1 LSPVRV
7 RLEYGQRTG
16 FAPKPPNPAP
26 EGSIPDQ
33 HESEAQHLGALR
45 PDVAALATRA
55 GELRSAALLPD
66 ADRDALLDAALADL
80 DQAVAALRAG
90 AAEESSSRAR
100 SEAADGERRLLR
112 TVFQDAPVPLF
123 LLERDGTV
131 RRVNRQA
138 GALLKSSAG
147 YLTGKPFPTLCDLAT
162 RATVG
167 SHIAGVFHSGRRKRS
182 RVRLLSGHGPVEVD
196 VTFARLWVTGEPD
209 PLVVAATAPSTREPA
224 AQDLPQQV
232 TATDDAVATVVHRM
246 DVLANATSMLLE
258 DESFTESVAVRRC
271 ARLLAAELSDWV
283 FVDLERDERLR
294 RVVVI
299 GPEDERSTEVARM
312 LEDLDPAPGT
322 LPDVVHLSGRS
333 VLHAHLDD
341 LGLLGAGPA
350 GPPVCGLVEASSLIC
365 VPLNDGERCHGTLT
379 LTVSGEQGPFDLM
392 DLGLVERLARNL
404 ALVIRAGRSYRRRAA
419 VADRLRAGLLPR
431 ELPAI
436 PGAEVVGRH
445 HPATREPGFGGDF
458 YEVFPAGSGWGLVLG
473 DVCGKGEDAAAVT
486 ATAKHGIRLLARWN
500 PKPAEVL
507 SMMNEALID
516 DERFVTAVMGYLESR
531 DGGLSMILAS
541 AGHPPAI
548 LIRRDGLIRTMS
560 GGGIPLGLFED
571 DFGVGIEQLDLD
583 PGDTLFLYS
592 DGVPEVSD
600 PAQVRFGHE
609 RLIEILAAHA
619 DQAVTELAVAVEQA
633 LLEFCGGDLRD
644 DVSMLALRVTG

>member
-1 LSPVRV
+1 MPGADR
-7 RLEYGQRTG
+7 
-16 FAPKPPNPAP
+16 
-26 EGSIPDQ
+26 
-33 HESEAQHLGALR
+33 GAL
-45 PDVAALATRA
+45 L
-55 GELRSAALLPD
+55 E
-66 ADRDALLDAALADL
+66 AALADL
-80 DQAVAALRAG
+80 ERAVAVLRATG
-90 AAEESSSRAR
+90 TDQTSTRAR
-100 SEAADGERRLLR
+100 NDAADGERRLLR

-138 GALLKSSAG
+138 GALLGSSAG
-147 YLTGKPFPTLCDLAT
+147 YLTGKPFPMFCDLAT

-167 SHIAGVFHSGRRKRS
+167 SHVAGVFHSGRRRRS

-196 VTFARLWVTGEPD
+196 VTFARIWVTGEPE

-246 DVLANATSMLLE
+246 DVLATATGVLLD

-271 ARLLAAELSDWV
+271 ARLLATELADWV
-283 FVDLERDERLR
+283 FIDLETDERLLR
-294 RVVVI
+294 HVVI
-299 GPEDERSTEVARM
+299 GPDDLRSSEVAHM
-312 LEDLDPAPGT
+312 LEDLDPAPDT
-322 LPDVVHLSGRS
+322 VPASVHRSGRS
-333 VLHAHLDD
+333 VLQAHLDD
-341 LGLLGAGPA
+341 LSALGTSPA
-350 GPPVCGLVEASSLIC
+350 GPPVCGLIEASSLMC
-365 VPLNDGERCHGTLT
+365 VPLDDGERRHGTLT

-404 ALVIRAGRSYRRRAA
+404 ALVIRAGRRYRRRSM
-419 VADRLRAGLLPR
+419 VAERLRAGLLPR
-431 ELPAI
+431 ELPEI
-436 PGAEVVGRH
+436 PGAEVAGRH
-445 HPATREPGFGGDF
+445 HPATRDAGFGGDF
-458 YEVFPAGSGWGLVLG
+458 YEVFTTGSGWGLVLG

-486 ATAKHGIRLLARWN
+486 AAAKHGIRLLSRWH
-500 PKPAEVL
+500 PKPAEVM

-516 DERFVTAVMGYLESR
+516 EERFVTAVMAYLEPR
-531 DGGLSMILAS
+531 EEGLTLTVAS

-548 LIRRDGLIRTMS
+548 LIRRDGLIRTTS
-560 GGGIPLGLFED
+560 GGGIPMGLFED
-571 DFGVGIEQLDLD
+571 DFGVGVERLDLD

-600 PAQVRFGHE
+600 AARVRFGHE

-619 DQAVTELAVAVEQA
+619 DRPVGDLTRAVEQA
-633 LLEFCGGDLRD
+633 LLEFCDGDLRD

>member
-1 LSPVRV
+1 M
-7 RLEYGQRTG
+7 
-16 FAPKPPNPAP
+16 
-26 EGSIPDQ
+26 
-33 HESEAQHLGALR
+33 
-45 PDVAALATRA
+45 
-55 GELRSAALLPD
+55 LPD
-66 ADRDALLDAALADL
+66 ADRGPLLDAALADL
-80 DQAVAALRAG
+80 EQAVTALRV
-90 AAEESSSRAR
+90 AEAEQSSSRAR

-182 RVRLLSGHGPVEVD
+182 RVRLLSGHGPAEVD
-196 VTFARLWVTGEPD
+196 VTFARIWVSGEPD

-224 AQDLPQQV
+224 AQDLPRQV

-246 DVLANATSMLLE
+246 DVLTNATGVLLE

-271 ARLLAAELSDWV
+271 ARLLAAELADWV
-283 FVDLERDERLR
+283 FVDLERDERLLR
-294 RVVVI
+294 HVAI
-299 GPEDERSTEVARM
+299 GPDDERSTEVARG
-312 LEDLDPAPGT
+312 LEDLHPAPGT
-322 LPDVVHLSGRS
+322 LPVAVHESGRS
-333 VLHAHLDD
+333 VLQAHLDD
-341 LGLLGAGPA
+341 LGVLGTSPV
-350 GPPVCGLVEASSLIC
+350 GPPVCGLIEASSLIC
-365 VPLNDGERCHGTLT
+365 VPLDDGERCLGTLT

-404 ALVIRAGRSYRRRAA
+404 ALVIRSGRSYRRRATA
-419 VADRLRAGLLPR
+419 ADRLRAGLLPR

-436 PGAEVVGRH
+436 PGAEAVGRH
-445 HPATREPGFGGDF
+445 QPATREAGFGGDF
-458 YEVFPAGSGWGLVLG
+458 YEVFPAGSGWGMVLG

-516 DERFVTAVMGYLESR
+516 DERFVTAVMGYLDAR
-531 DGGLSMILAS
+531 DGGLSVTLAS

-548 LIRRDGLIRTMS
+548 LIRRDGPIRTTS

-571 DFGVGIEQLDLD
+571 DFGVAVERLDLD

-600 PAQVRFGHE
+600 ADRQRFGHE
-609 RLIEILAAHA
+609 RLIEILAANA
-619 DQAVTELAVAVEQA
+619 DEPVADLAVAVEQA

>member
-1 LSPVRV
+1 
-7 RLEYGQRTG
+7 LE
-16 FAPKPPNPAP
+16 A
-26 EGSIPDQ
+26 
-33 HESEAQHLGALR
+33 
-45 PDVAALATRA
+45 RA
-55 GELRSAALLPD
+55 GELRSAALLPGT
-66 ADRDALLDAALADL
+66 DRGALLDAALADL
-80 DQAVAALRAG
+80 ERAVTALRTAG
-90 AAEESSSRAR
+90 ASQTSAQAR
-100 SEAADGERRLLR
+100 NDTADGERRLLR

-138 GALLKSSAG
+138 GALLGSSAG
-147 YLTGKPFPTLCDLAT
+147 YLTGKPFPMFCDLAT

-167 SHIAGVFHSGRRKRS
+167 SHVAGVFHSGQRRRS

-196 VTFARLWVTGEPD
+196 VTFARIWVSGEPD

-246 DVLANATSMLLE
+246 DLLATATGMLLD

-271 ARLLAAELSDWV
+271 ARLLAAELGDWV
-283 FVDLERDERLR
+283 FIDLELDERLVR
-294 RVVVI
+294 HVVI
-299 GPEDERSTEVARM
+299 GPDDERSTEVAHM
-312 LEDLDPAPGT
+312 LEDLDPAPDT
-322 LPDVVHLSGRS
+322 VPASVHRSGRS
-333 VLHAHLDD
+333 VLRAHLED
-341 LGLLGAGPA
+341 LNALGASPA
-350 GPPVCGLVEASSLIC
+350 GPPVCGLIEASSLIS
-365 VPLNDGERCHGTLT
+365 VPLDDGERRHGTLT

-404 ALVIRAGRSYRRRAA
+404 ALVIRAGRRYRSRTM
-419 VADRLRAGLLPR
+419 VAERLRAGLLPR
-431 ELPAI
+431 ELPPI
-436 PGAEVVGRH
+436 PGTELAGRH
-445 HPATREPGFGGDF
+445 HPATRDTGFGGDF
-458 YEVFPAGSGWGLVLG
+458 YEVFTTGSGWGLVLG

-486 ATAKHGIRLLARWN
+486 AAAKHGIRLLSRWN

-516 DERFVTAVMGYLESR
+516 EERFVTAVLAYVEPR
-531 DGGLSMILAS
+531 DEGLTMTVAS

-548 LIRRDGLIRTMS
+548 LIRRDGVIRTTS

-571 DFGVGIEQLDLD
+571 DFGVGVEQLDLD

-600 PAQVRFGHE
+600 TARVRFGHE
-609 RLIEILAAHA
+609 RLIEILAAKA
-619 DQAVTELAVAVEQA
+619 DQPVAELAQAVEQA
-633 LLEFCGGDLRD
+633 LLEFCDGDLRD

>member
-1 LSPVRV
+1 M
-7 RLEYGQRTG
+7 T
-16 FAPKPPNPAP
+16 
-26 EGSIPDQ
+26 
-33 HESEAQHLGALR
+33 
-45 PDVAALATRA
+45 
-55 GELRSAALLPD
+55 
-66 ADRDALLDAALADL
+66 
-80 DQAVAALRAG
+80 ALRA
-90 AAEESSSRAR
+90 AEAEQSSSGAR

-123 LLERDGTV
+123 LLEHDGTV

-138 GALLKSSAG
+138 GSLLKSSAG

-196 VTFARLWVTGEPD
+196 VTFARIWVAGEPD
-209 PLVVAATAPSTREPA
+209 PLVLAATAPSTREPA
-224 AQDLPQQV
+224 AQDLSQQV
-232 TATDDAVATVVHRM
+232 TATDDAIATVVHRM
-246 DVLANATSMLLE
+246 DVLANATSTLLE

-271 ARLLAAELSDWV
+271 ARLLAAELGDWV
-283 FVDLERDERLR
+283 FVDLERDERLLR
-294 RVVVI
+294 NVVI

-312 LEDLDPAPGT
+312 LEDLHPEPGT
-322 LPDVVHLSGRS
+322 LPAAVHESGRS
-333 VLHAHLDD
+333 VLQAHLDD
-341 LGLLGAGPA
+341 LGLLGTSPA
-350 GPPVCGLVEASSLIC
+350 GPPVCGLIEASSLIC
-365 VPLNDGERCHGTLT
+365 VPLDDGERCHGTLT

-392 DLGLVERLARNL
+392 DLGLIERLARNL
-404 ALVIRAGRSYRRRAA
+404 ALVIRAGRSYRRRAT

-431 ELPAI
+431 DLPAI

-445 HPATREPGFGGDF
+445 HPATRETGVGGDF
-458 YEVFPAGSGWGLVLG
+458 YEVFPAGSGWGVVLG

-516 DERFVTAVMGYLESR
+516 DERFVTAVMAYLDSR
-531 DGGLSMILAS
+531 DGGLSVTLAS

-548 LIRRDGLIRTMS
+548 LIRRDGLIRTAS

-571 DFGVGIEQLDLD
+571 DFGVGVEQLDLD

-600 PAQVRFGHE
+600 AAKLRFGHE
-609 RLIEILAAHA
+609 RLIEILAANA
-619 DQAVTELAVAVEQA
+619 DEPVTDLAVSVEQA

>member
-1 LSPVRV
+1 M
-7 RLEYGQRTG
+7 
-16 FAPKPPNPAP
+16 
-26 EGSIPDQ
+26 
-33 HESEAQHLGALR
+33 
-45 PDVAALATRA
+45 
-55 GELRSAALLPD
+55 
-66 ADRDALLDAALADL
+66 LDAALADL
-80 DQAVAALRAG
+80 EQAVTALRA
-90 AAEESSSRAR
+90 AAVEQSSSRAR

-167 SHIAGVFHSGRRKRS
+167 SHIAGVFHSGRRKRT

-224 AQDLPQQV
+224 AQDLPRRA
-232 TATDDAVATVVHRM
+232 TATDDAVAAVVHRM
-246 DVLANATSMLLE
+246 DVLANATSALLE

-271 ARLLAAELSDWV
+271 ARLLAAELGDWV
-283 FVDLERDERLR
+283 LVDLEHDERLR
-294 RVVVI
+294 RQVVI
-299 GPEDERSTEVARM
+299 GPEDERSTEVARL
-312 LEDLDPAPGT
+312 LEDLAPAPGT
-322 LPDVVHLSGRS
+322 LPDAVHRSGRS

-341 LGLLGAGPA
+341 LGLLGASPSGPS
-350 GPPVCGLVEASSLIC
+350 VCGLIEASSLIC
-365 VPLNDGERCHGTLT
+365 VPLDDGERCHGTLT
-379 LTVSGEQGPFDLM
+379 LTLSGEQGPFDLM

-404 ALVIRAGRSYRRRAA
+404 ALVIRAGRSYRRRAT

-436 PGAEVVGRH
+436 PGAEVAGRH
-445 HPATREPGFGGDF
+445 HPATREAGVGGDF
-458 YEVFPAGSGWGLVLG
+458 YEVFSAGSGWGLVLG

-486 ATAKHGIRLLARWN
+486 ATAKHGIQLLARWN

-516 DERFVTAVMGYLESR
+516 DERFVTAVMGHVESR
-531 DGGLSMILAS
+531 DGGLSMTLAS

-571 DFGVGIEQLDLD
+571 DFGVGVEHLDLD

-592 DGVPEVSD
+592 DGVPEVGD
-600 PAQVRFGHE
+600 QDQVRFGHE

-619 DQAVTELAVAVEQA
+619 DQAVAELTVAVEQA

>member
-1 LSPVRV
+1 MLPGADR
-7 RLEYGQRTG
+7 
-16 FAPKPPNPAP
+16 
-26 EGSIPDQ
+26 
-33 HESEAQHLGALR
+33 GAL
-45 PDVAALATRA
+45 L
-55 GELRSAALLPD
+55 E
-66 ADRDALLDAALADL
+66 AALADL
-80 DQAVAALRAG
+80 EQAVTALRAAG
-90 AAEESSSRAR
+90 AEHSSSRAR

-167 SHIAGVFHSGRRKRS
+167 SHIAGVFHSGLRKRS

-224 AQDLPQQV
+224 AQDLPQRV
-232 TATDDAVATVVHRM
+232 TATDDAIATVVHRM
-246 DVLANATSMLLE
+246 DVLANATGALLE

-271 ARLLAAELSDWV
+271 ARLLAAELGDWV
-283 FVDLERDERLR
+283 FIDLERDERLR
-294 RVVVI
+294 RQVVI
-299 GPEDERSTEVARM
+299 GPEDERSTEIARM
-312 LEDLDPAPGT
+312 LEDLHPEPGT
-322 LPDVVHLSGRS
+322 LPATVHESGRS
-333 VLHAHLDD
+333 VLQAHLDD
-341 LGLLGAGPA
+341 LGLLGASPA
-350 GPPVCGLVEASSLIC
+350 GPPVCGLIEASSLIC
-365 VPLNDGERCHGTLT
+365 VPLDDGERCHGTLT
-379 LTVSGEQGPFDLM
+379 LTVSGEQGPFELM
-392 DLGLVERLARNL
+392 DLGLVERVARNL
-404 ALVIRAGRSYRRRAA
+404 ALVIRAGRSYRRRAT

-445 HPATREPGFGGDF
+445 HPATREASFGGDF
-458 YEVFPAGSGWGLVLG
+458 YEVFPAGSGWGMVLG

-500 PKPAEVL
+500 PKPARVL
-507 SMMNEALID
+507 AMMNEALID
-516 DERFVTAVMGYLESR
+516 DERFVTAVMGYLEPR
-531 DGGLSMILAS
+531 DGGLSLTLVS
-541 AGHPPAI
+541 AGHPPAV
-548 LIRRDGLIRTMS
+548 LIRRDGLIRTAS

-571 DFGVGIEQLDLD
+571 DFDVGVEHFDLD

-600 PAQVRFGHE
+600 SAQLRFGHE
-609 RLIEILAAHA
+609 RLIEILAANA
-619 DQAVTELAVAVEQA
+619 DEPVTDLTVAVEQA

-644 DVSMLALRVTG
+644 DVSMLALRVTRST

>member
-1 LSPVRV
+1 M
-7 RLEYGQRTG
+7 
-16 FAPKPPNPAP
+16 
-26 EGSIPDQ
+26 
-33 HESEAQHLGALR
+33 
-45 PDVAALATRA
+45 
-55 GELRSAALLPD
+55 
-66 ADRDALLDAALADL
+66 LDAALADL
-80 DQAVAALRAG
+80 ERAVTALRTVGTNQTSAQ
-90 AAEESSSRAR
+90 AR
-100 SEAADGERRLLR
+100 NDAADGERRLLR

-138 GALLKSSAG
+138 GALLGSSAG
-147 YLTGKPFPTLCDLAT
+147 YLTGKPFPMFCDLAT

-167 SHIAGVFHSGRRKRS
+167 SHVAGVFHSGRRRRS

-196 VTFARLWVTGEPD
+196 VTFARIWVSGEPD

-232 TATDDAVATVVHRM
+232 TAKDDAVATVVHRM
-246 DVLANATSMLLE
+246 DVLSTATGLLLD

-271 ARLLAAELSDWV
+271 ARLLAAELGDWV
-283 FVDLERDERLR
+283 FVDLETDERLLR
-294 RVVVI
+294 HVVI
-299 GPEDERSTEVARM
+299 GPDDERSSEVARM
-312 LEDLDPAPGT
+312 LEDLDPAPET
-322 LPDVVHLSGRS
+322 VPASVHLSGRS
-333 VLHAHLDD
+333 VLQAHLDD
-341 LGLLGAGPA
+341 LSGLGASPA
-350 GPPVCGLVEASSLIC
+350 GPPVCGLIEASSLIC
-365 VPLNDGERCHGTLT
+365 VPLDDGEQRHGTLT

-404 ALVIRAGRSYRRRAA
+404 ALVIRAGRRYRRRTM
-419 VADRLRAGLLPR
+419 VAERLRAGLLPR
-431 ELPAI
+431 ELPEI
-436 PGAEVVGRH
+436 PGAEVAGRH
-445 HPATREPGFGGDF
+445 HPATRDTGFGGDF
-458 YEVFPAGSGWGLVLG
+458 YEVFTTGSGWGLVLG

-486 ATAKHGIRLLARWN
+486 AAAKHGIRLLARWN
-500 PKPAEVL
+500 PKPAEVM

-516 DERFVTAVMGYLESR
+516 EERFVTAVMAYLEPR
-531 DGGLSMILAS
+531 EEGLTMTVAS

-548 LIRRDGLIRTMS
+548 LIRRDGLIRTTS

-571 DFGVGIEQLDLD
+571 DFGVGVERLDLD

-600 PAQVRFGHE
+600 AARVRFGNE

-619 DQAVTELAVAVEQA
+619 DRPVADLAQAVERA
-633 LLEFCGGDLRD
+633 LLEFCDGDLRD

>member
-1 LSPVRV
+1 VEDSDRRISTLR
-7 RLEYGQRTG
+7 
-16 FAPKPPNPAP
+16 A
-26 EGSIPDQ
+26 EGSISDQ
-33 HESEAQHLGALR
+33 QEPRSLR
-45 PDVAALATRA
+45 PESLRTEVAALEARA
-55 GELRSAALLPD
+55 GELHSAALLPD
-66 ADRDALLDAALADL
+66 ADRGALLEAALADL
-80 DQAVAALRAG
+80 DRAVAALQTIG
-90 AAEESSSRAR
+90 ATQTSAQSKNEV
-100 SEAADGERRLLR
+100 ADSERRLLR

-138 GALLKSSAG
+138 GALLGSSAG
-147 YLTGKPFPTLCDLAT
+147 YLTGKPFPMFCDLAT

-167 SHIAGVFHSGRRKRS
+167 SHVAGVFHSGRRQRS

-196 VTFARLWVTGEPD
+196 VTFARIWVTGEPD

-246 DVLANATSMLLE
+246 DVLSTATGMLLD

-271 ARLLAAELSDWV
+271 ARLLAAELADWV
-283 FVDLERDERLR
+283 LIDLERDELLTRN
-294 RVVVI
+294 VVI
-299 GPEDERSTEVARM
+299 GPDDERSTEVARM
-312 LEDLDPAPGT
+312 LEDLDPAAGT
-322 LPDVVHLSGRS
+322 LPASVHASGRS
-333 VLHAHLDD
+333 VLQAHLDD
-341 LGLLGAGPA
+341 LSALGTSPA
-350 GPPVCGLVEASSLIC
+350 GPPVCSLIEASSLIC
-365 VPLNDGERCHGTLT
+365 VPLDDGERCHGAMT

-404 ALVIRAGRSYRRRAA
+404 ALVIRAGRRYRRRAI
-419 VADRLRAGLLPR
+419 VADRLRAGLLPP
-431 ELPAI
+431 ELPQI
-436 PGAEVVGRH
+436 PGAEVAGRH
-445 HPATREPGFGGDF
+445 HPATRDTGFGGDF
-458 YEVFPAGSGWGLVLG
+458 YEVFRTGSGWGLVLG

-486 ATAKHGIRLLARWN
+486 ASAKHGIRLLARWN

-516 DERFVTAVMGYLESR
+516 DERFVTAVMAYIEPR
-531 DGGLSMILAS
+531 EEGLSMTIGS
-541 AGHPPAI
+541 AGHPPPI
-548 LIRRDGLIRTMS
+548 LIRRDGLIRTTS

-571 DFGVGIEQLDLD
+571 DFGVGVEHLDLD

-600 PAQVRFGHE
+600 PAQVRFGLE

-619 DQAVTELAVAVEQA
+619 DRPVADLAMAVEAA

>member
-1 LSPVRV
+1 
-7 RLEYGQRTG
+7 
-16 FAPKPPNPAP
+16 
-26 EGSIPDQ
+26 
-33 HESEAQHLGALR
+33 
-45 PDVAALATRA
+45 
-55 GELRSAALLPD
+55 LRSAALLRD
-66 ADRDALLDAALADL
+66 ADRGALLDAALADL
-80 DQAVAALRAG
+80 ERAVTALHRTGADQTSALAK
-90 AAEESSSRAR
+90 
-100 SEAADGERRLLR
+100 SEVADGERRLLR

-138 GALLKSSAG
+138 GALLGSSAG
-147 YLTGKPFPTLCDLAT
+147 YLTGKPFPMFCDLAT

-167 SHIAGVFHSGRRKRS
+167 SHVAGVFHSGQRRRS

-196 VTFARLWVTGEPD
+196 VTFARIWVSGEPD

-224 AQDLPQQV
+224 ARDLPAQA
-232 TATDDAVATVVHRM
+232 TAKNDAVATVVHRM
-246 DVLANATSMLLE
+246 DVLATATGMLL
-258 DESFTESVAVRRC
+258 DDDSFTESVAVRRC
-271 ARLLAAELSDWV
+271 ARLLAAELADWV
-283 FVDLERDERLR
+283 FIDLERDERLLR
-294 RVVVI
+294 QVVI
-299 GPEDERSTEVARM
+299 GPDDERSVEVARM

-322 LPDVVHLSGRS
+322 LPTTVHVSGRS
-333 VLHAHLDD
+333 VLRAHLDD
-341 LGLLGAGPA
+341 LGMLGTSPS
-350 GPPVCGLVEASSLIC
+350 GPPVCGLIEASSLMC
-365 VPLNDGERCHGTLT
+365 VPLDDGERCHGTLT
-379 LTVSGEQGPFDLM
+379 LAISGEQGPFELM

-404 ALVIRAGRSYRRRAA
+404 ALVIRAGRRYRRRAI

-431 ELPAI
+431 ELPAV
-436 PGAEVVGRH
+436 PGAEVAGRH
-445 HPATREPGFGGDF
+445 HPATRDTGFGGDF
-458 YEVFPAGSGWGLVLG
+458 YEVFPTGSGWGLALG

-516 DERFVTAVMGYLESR
+516 DERFVTAVMAYLEPR
-531 DGGLSMILAS
+531 DDGMVLTLGS

-548 LIRRDGLIRTMS
+548 LIRRDGVIRTMG

-571 DFGVGIEQLDLD
+571 DFGVGVEQLDLEA
-583 PGDTLFLYS
+583 GDTLFLYS
-592 DGVPEVSD
+592 DGVPEVCD
-600 PAQVRFGHE
+600 PSLARFGHE

-619 DQAVTELAVAVEQA
+619 DQAITDLVLAVEQA